1 MPRATENLAP
11 SLEREKDTTR
21 NNKEVVTEVELH
33 KDPTLGIDKDHVD
46 IAKDNEKG
54 KEDAYADL
62 AMNEE
67 MMEND
72 DLLDEISE
80 EVQAFEKELEDER
93 IEAISQLSPSRKDRL
108 SLTKLKEPSEVQGGE
123 VVARGTSNK
132 PALGKIDTTIA
143 QTIGKRRGSRS
154 PDLKGAAASKKLA
167 TPLAPEIDEI
177 KALSS
182 DFLSF
187 SISAIPRS
195 QNACADILAKGGR
208 LRKLNPS
215 VSVFAPI
222 WLAPEASLTAAE

>member
-1 MPRATENLAP
+1 M
-11 SLEREKDTTR
+11 
-21 NNKEVVTEVELH
+21 ELH

-167 TPLAPEIDEI
+167 T
-177 KALSS
+177 
-182 DFLSF
+182 
-187 SISAIPRS
+187 R
-195 QNACADILAKGGR
+195 GR
-208 LRKLNPS
+208 LSPKAKLLKPSREPSASARNSLKFPRHEVYPSASKGRKPVSNSGSVVSQKPS
-215 VSVFAPI
+215 SSRI
-222 WLAPEASLTAAE
+222 